1 MDGFLSEN
9 KMKDLLLA
17 GFDINKFYSDCYYEK
32 HFL

>member
-17 GFDINKFYSDCYYEK
+17 GFDINKFYRIVIMK
-32 HFL
+32 NIFL